1 MIHQRVH
8 CLVIAVMLTHGT
20 LFVIVG
26 DEVSADAVVCDS
38 CDAKKGIGE
47 QIHLQPL
54 HK

>member
-1 MIHQRVH
+1 MLI
-8 CLVIAVMLTHGT
+8 LVT

-26 DEVSADAVVCDS
+26 DEVSTDAVVRDS
-38 CDAKKGIGE
+38 CDAEEGIGE